1 VSEAFFDFVRGR
13 SDVVPAGYAE
23 AGMRA
28 YRHLVWLGACQMVDA
43 SFPQLREQLGEA
55 QWQLLLRAFV
65 RDSTWSS
72 PFYGDVSD
80 AFMAFVVREAG

>member
-1 VSEAFFDFVRGR
+1 
-13 SDVVPAGYAE
+13 
-23 AGMRA
+23 
-28 YRHLVWLGACQMVDA
+28 MVDA

>member
-1 VSEAFFDFVRGR
+1 MSEAFFDFVRGR

-43 SFPQLREQLGEA
+43 SFPQLREQLVARGGAWTVLAEHYG
-55 QWQLLLRAFV
+55 FPV
-65 RDSTWSS
+65 IDSGGTT
-72 PFYGDVSD
+72 P
-80 AFMAFVVREAG
+80 